1 MEVFMTI
8 AATAEQIAPLSVGTN
23 VPEGALIT
31 MDGQKTS
38 LKEVLN
44 NKPAVVIFYR
54 GDW

>member
-1 MEVFMTI
+1 MTI
-8 AATAEQIAPLSVGTN
+8 AASAEQIAPLGAGSSV
-23 VPEGALIT
+23 PDGALVT

-44 NKPAVVIFYR
+44 NKPAVIIVYR

>member
-1 MEVFMTI
+1 MTI
-8 AATAEQIAPLSVGTN
+8 ATTAEQITPLSVGNT
-23 VPEGALIT
+23 VPDGALLG

-44 NKPAVVIFYR
+44 NKPAVIIFYR